1 VLRVGRAT
9 AVAAPQN
16 LASGTQG
23 CHHGPRNRL
32 QHELLILQLTH
43 HFQVLRNGL
52 AEDLRRIGTVGHG
65 SVSFAGQIQALP
77 DKRVNHCCY
86 HNGVEDSVI
95 SPVLRDLRTV
105 FLDRDGVLNEKM
117 PEGRFVASQA
127 DFHLL
132 PGAAEAVGRLN
143 RAGVRVVVVSNQRG
157 IALGLYS
164 SADVDAIHSALQ
176 ELLAHHGAHVD
187 GFYFCSHDKGQC
199 NCRKPLP
206 GLFEQ
211 AVAEFPEITAAT
223 SVMIGDSLSDIDFG
237 RRLGMLTVFIEG
249 DPERRKPGAESA
261 GKLADM
267 RFPSLAEAV
276 NDLLTNHPKS
286 KHQSA

>member
-1 VLRVGRAT
+1 MRY
-9 AVAAPQN
+9 P
-16 LASGTQG
+16 
-23 CHHGPRNRL
+23 HW
-32 QHELLILQLTH
+32 
-43 HFQVLRNGL
+43 
-52 AEDLRRIGTVGHG
+52 
-65 SVSFAGQIQALP
+65 
-77 DKRVNHCCY
+77 
-86 HNGVEDSVI
+86 
-95 SPVLRDLRTV
+95 
-105 FLDRDGVLNEKM
+105 
-117 PEGRFVASQA
+117 QA